1 MSPDLPPQPNTSPQ
15 AVDPPIAP
23 VRSRHR
29 SPWRWLVVVLVS
41 CALLGWGLARS
52 LTLNVAIAAP
62 LPAPAPVTSPA
73 QLPPADPN
81 GNVDALLPQFTV
93 GEALYRNTCG
103 TCHVA
108 LPPAVLPSA
117 TWQELIQSPE
127 HYGVT
132 ITPPSGPNLVLL
144 WAYLSAY
151 SRALPP
157 EETVPYR
164 LARSRYF
171 RALHPRVELP
181 PTLRLDSCQT
191 CHPRA
196 PFYNFRTLTAEWE
209 DAP

>member
-1 MSPDLPPQPNTSPQ
+1 MSPDLPPTPTPR

-23 VRSRHR
+23 SRSRHR
-29 SPWRWLVVVLVS
+29 SPWRWLAVVLVS

-52 LTLNVAIAAP
+52 LTLDAAIAAP
-62 LPAPAPVTSPA
+62 IPATAPVAPPA

-81 GNVDALLPQFTV
+81 GQVDVLLPHLAA
-93 GEALYRNTCG
+93 GEDLYRNTCG
-103 TCHVA
+103 TCHIA
-108 LPPAVLPSA
+108 LPPAVLPSP

-132 ITPPSGPNLVLL
+132 ITPESGSDLVLL
-144 WAYLSAY
+144 WAYLSEY
-151 SRALPP
+151 SRALPA

-171 RALHPRVELP
+171 RVLHPRVDLP
-181 PTLRLDSCQT
+181 QTLRLDSCQT

-196 PFYNFRTLTAEWE
+196 PFYNFRTLAAEWE